1 VWSAVPR
8 VGLRAGRALAGIAA
22 SLPVLP
28 VAAGRPEAWLAA
40 GCTCLRPPVAG
51 LAALGT
57 RLVGRVWLRRRG
69 PGEPGA
75 GRVLSVP
82 GPARAAPVGHTWL
95 LVTAG
100 AGLLVTAGPV
110 GSAPRR
116 PGDRHAVGFV
126 VRIGGGQASRG
137 QANGSKVSRRNVAV
151 SRSGGQRAGTTA
163 RQRGLR
169 SLSSLGRRRLCRRHS
184 WLIRSVPG
192 DDHPG
197 HGPPWTRPVESNVPD
212 GPSDETVAAEAGR
225 VRFTPRQ

>member
-8 VGLRAGRALAGIAA
+8 VGLALAGIAA
-22 SLPVLP
+22 CLPVLP

-40 GCTCLRPPVAG
+40 GGTCLRSLVAG
-51 LAALGT
+51 LAALGG

-82 GPARAAPVGHTWL
+82 GPARAAPKGHAWL
-95 LVTAG
+95 RVTAW

-126 VRIGGGQASRG
+126 VRIGRG